1 MVHYQM
7 INKLPSFNSSI
18 IQMNYH
24 PIIMDVKLIYHLQIV
39 HDDDDDDDESQPFF
53 FLDVK
58 FWTFLVAI
66 SLIKK

>member
-7 INKLPSFNSSI
+7 INKLPSFKSSI

-39 HDDDDDDDESQPFF
+39 HDDDDDESQPFF
-53 FLDVK
+53 WMWKIEDFLRNFID
-58 FWTFLVAI
+58 
-66 SLIKK
+66 

>member
-1 MVHYQM
+1 MVHYQL

-24 PIIMDVKLIYHLQIV
+24 PTIMDVKLIYHLQIV
-39 HDDDDDDDESQPFF
+39 HDDDDESQPFF
-53 FLDVK
+53 LDVK
-58 FWTFLVAI
+58 IWIFLVAI